1 MQVKRGPSL
10 VQTTYPAFHPHITLV
25 SPPVSLDDHLGSIE
39 ACVAK
44 YRALTPPICR
54 FKSVDIG
61 NHYYRS
67 VYVAIQPTLELLDIH
82 KHFHDI
88 LKIEPRTP
96 AFPHVSLCYIDDADA
111 ENGERQ
117 VFYDILKDAG
127 NLRTIKKDGDVES
140 VGLNCGSNT
149 RRSGLTISKPRKS
162 GQFSVKDLLRGGKLS
177 INSVSRKNSCGHY
190 ALYHICPR
198 RDFEYISRS
207 AKGVLYSETCH
218 GQ

>member
-1 MQVKRGPSL
+1 MRSGVTLWIVPDDENAEKLQKIMQVKRGPSL

-149 RRSGLTISKPRKS
+149 QEEWIDHFKASEIWAVLCEGPVEGWKVVHK
-162 GQFSVKDLLRGGKLS
+162 FSLKK
-177 INSVSRKNSCGHY
+177 
-190 ALYHICPR
+190 
-198 RDFEYISRS
+198 E
-207 AKGVLYSETCH
+207 
-218 GQ
+218 